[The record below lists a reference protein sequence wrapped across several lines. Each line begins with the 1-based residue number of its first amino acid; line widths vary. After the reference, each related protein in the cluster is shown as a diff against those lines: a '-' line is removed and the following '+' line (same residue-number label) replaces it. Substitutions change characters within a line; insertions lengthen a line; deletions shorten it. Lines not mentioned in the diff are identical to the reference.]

1 MCDFSFVR
9 HSARL
14 PLDPRAAY
22 IMSGEIEARDLYF
35 APEARPAP
43 RH

>member
-14 PLDPRAAY
+14 PFDPRAAY
-22 IMSGEIEARDLYF
+22 ILSGEIGVRHLHF
-35 APEARPAP
+35 TPEARPAL